1 MDWQDRDKYGGIAE
15 NLRRL
20 GARSAAFA
28 ANCNGS
34 LAAQV
39 FPGTNC
45 TVWFE
50 SIICLRQ
57 FTVIQADIL
66 IIPIFH
72 AESFGD
78 NAQLDK
84 T

>member
-39 FPGTNC
+39 FPEQTALFDLNLSYIY
-45 TVWFE
+45 VN
-50 SIICLRQ
+50 SR
-57 FTVIQADIL
+57 
-66 IIPIFH
+66 
-72 AESFGD
+72 
-78 NAQLDK
+78 
-84 T
+84 